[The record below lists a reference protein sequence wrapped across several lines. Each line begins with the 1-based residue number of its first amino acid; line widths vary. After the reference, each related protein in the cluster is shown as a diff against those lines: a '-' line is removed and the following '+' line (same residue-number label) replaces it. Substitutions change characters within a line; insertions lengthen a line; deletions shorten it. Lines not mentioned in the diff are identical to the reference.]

1 MVALA
6 GGCKTLSCAALHVGV
21 KRRAMLVIN
30 IAVGSELFR
39 RLKSHL
45 DRRLVFCHSRN
56 TPGQEPRVRLGRCF
70 GVALVFLE
78 VRVVGIPGWENLGK
92 RADETMVRALSRV
105 FDSKILSA
113 DLALQWQEPARSHSL
128 HPTTNGHLKK
138 KRLDRLIDRQ
148 SATTR
153 VDGLRALS
161 SLAKIKSEFLDGNL
175 FCDSQ

>member
-92 RADETMVRALSRV
+92 RADQTTAWACLAFSL
-105 FDSKILSA
+105 LSA
-113 DLALQWQEPARSHSL
+113 DLVLPWQELARNTPSNNQRASE
-128 HPTTNGHLKK
+128 KK
-138 KRLDRLIDRQ
+138 
-148 SATTR
+148 AP
-153 VDGLRALS
+153 
-161 SLAKIKSEFLDGNL
+161 
-175 FCDSQ
+175 